1 MPVWPRVFC
10 IIGCQSID
18 IAAIRIHDIDV
29 AVSIP
34 IGHEGN
40 LAAIRGPAGP
50 DVIGLIGCNPPD
62 ILAVAA
68 HDVDLHVSVTA

>member
-1 MPVWPRVFC
+1 M
-10 IIGCQSID
+10 GCQSND
-18 IAAIRIHDIDV
+18 IAAIRIHDVDV

-40 LAAIRGPAGP
+40 PAAIRGPAGP
-50 DVIGLIGCNPPD
+50 DVSHLVVRNPPD
-62 ILAVAA
+62 VFAVAA